1 MTTKFHALEHQ
12 PILQRST
19 RFRWGHVSLPLL
31 ALVALMMVCPC
42 HCVDPSIAIDQTSSE
57 VVLVPVRTQSSIIGL
72 HSHQDQTSGDEFI
85 AASYINCIENLIR
98 LVASVNGIL
107 FPGGDP
113 EPSPTAAF
121 LYARALDLNR
131 NGTYFSL
138 WGACLGFEWLV
149 QLHTGDLRILDNV
162 DDAQK
167 LSSTLNLVHPGQSH
181 LFSFS
186 PSFNVLKECT

>member
-1 MTTKFHALEHQ
+1 MTTKFNALELQ
-12 PILQRST
+12 PMLQRST

-57 VVLVPVRTQSSIIGL
+57 VLVQVRTQSPIIGV

-85 AASYINCIENLIR
+85 AASYINCIESAGGRAADLIR

-131 NGTYFSL
+131 NGTYISL
-138 WGACLGFEWLV
+138 WGACLAFEWLV
-149 QLHTGDLRILDNV
+149 QLHTGDLRILDNT
-162 DDAQK
+162 QK
-167 LSSTLNLVHPGQSH
+167 LSLTLNL
-181 LFSFS
+181 
-186 PSFNVLKECT
+186 